1 MIKKKRQSEK
11 KGKRLRNLLFWAG
24 FLICVFPI
32 ISNVV
37 ERQHQADAVAT
48 YRQTMEKE
56 DEKEIEEKWRQANE
70 YNEMLFQAKGGIV
83 EETEE
88 KKYEELLNIHGTD
101 IMGSL
106 EIPKIQVEL
115 PIYHGTTDEVLS
127 NGIGHLEGT
136 SLPIGGENTHSVLTG
151 HRGLPSSKLLV
162 RLDEMKNGDL
172 FFIHTYKEV
181 MAYKVEE
188 IMVVKPEDTAW
199 MEIKAEKDLVSLV
212 TCTPFGINSH
222 RLIVTGHR
230 VDYKE
235 KEYIKIKPQFP
246 SVREIIITVF
256 PILFVV
262 SVGVIQIKNGIQI
275 GVGIAMLFAVFQSF
289 PVLAA
294 FEQEQTGMIQM
305 TLPEDWKINMKREG
319 IVFGCTKIGEIEN
332 GGYKILPGYE
342 SAGIDLNNIKTSLE
356 LERVS
361 KHLEAFGVEPEQ
373 NRQTDATGKVVFEQ
387 LDEGIYF
394 IQAEKSNEYD
404 LITPMIVALPS
415 WDETEGKMSY
425 EIKVSPKH
433 VPIEKVGKDMAP
445 QTGLKTGV
453 WKWAILGIGFISAG
467 IIVAVEWR
475 KERKN
480 EE

>member
-1 MIKKKRQSEK
+1 MMKTNRQSEK
-11 KGKRLRNLLFWAG
+11 KGKKFRNLLFWTG
-24 FLICVFPI
+24 FLICIFPV
-32 ISNVV
+32 ISNIV
-37 ERQHQADAVAT
+37 ERQRQADAVAT

-56 DEKEIEEKWRQANE
+56 DEEEIEEKWRQANE

-162 RLDEMKNGDL
+162 RLDEMKIGDL

-199 MEIKAEKDLVSLV
+199 MEIKGEKDLVSLV

-262 SVGVIQIKNGIQI
+262 SIVVIEIKNRIQTYRR
-275 GVGIAMLFAVFQSF
+275 QRRR
-289 PVLAA
+289 
-294 FEQEQTGMIQM
+294 
-305 TLPEDWKINMKREG
+305 KRRE
-319 IVFGCTKIGEIEN
+319 K
-332 GGYKILPGYE
+332 
-342 SAGIDLNNIKTSLE
+342 
-356 LERVS
+356 
-361 KHLEAFGVEPEQ
+361 
-373 NRQTDATGKVVFEQ
+373 NR
-387 LDEGIYF
+387 
-394 IQAEKSNEYD
+394 
-404 LITPMIVALPS
+404 
-415 WDETEGKMSY
+415 
-425 EIKVSPKH
+425 
-433 VPIEKVGKDMAP
+433 
-445 QTGLKTGV
+445 
-453 WKWAILGIGFISAG
+453 
-467 IIVAVEWR
+467 
-475 KERKN
+475 
-480 EE
+480 

>member
-1 MIKKKRQSEK
+1 MKTNRQSEK
-11 KGKRLRNLLFWAG
+11 KGKKFRNLLFWAG
-24 FLICVFPI
+24 FLICIFPV
-32 ISNVV
+32 ISNIV
-37 ERQHQADAVAT
+37 ERQRQADAVAT

-115 PIYHGTTDEVLS
+115 PIYHGTADEVLS

-162 RLDEMKNGDL
+162 RLDEMKIGDL

-181 MAYKVEE
+181 MAYKVED

-235 KEYIKIKPQFP
+235 KEYIKIKPQIP
-246 SVREIIITVF
+246 SVREIIVTVF

-262 SVGVIQIKNGIQI
+262 SIVIIEIKNRIQTYRR
-275 GVGIAMLFAVFQSF
+275 QRRR
-289 PVLAA
+289 
-294 FEQEQTGMIQM
+294 
-305 TLPEDWKINMKREG
+305 KRRE
-319 IVFGCTKIGEIEN
+319 K
-332 GGYKILPGYE
+332 
-342 SAGIDLNNIKTSLE
+342 
-356 LERVS
+356 
-361 KHLEAFGVEPEQ
+361 
-373 NRQTDATGKVVFEQ
+373 NR
-387 LDEGIYF
+387 
-394 IQAEKSNEYD
+394 
-404 LITPMIVALPS
+404 
-415 WDETEGKMSY
+415 
-425 EIKVSPKH
+425 
-433 VPIEKVGKDMAP
+433 
-445 QTGLKTGV
+445 
-453 WKWAILGIGFISAG
+453 
-467 IIVAVEWR
+467 
-475 KERKN
+475 
-480 EE
+480 

>member
-1 MIKKKRQSEK
+1 MMKTNRQSEK
-11 KGKRLRNLLFWAG
+11 KGKKFRNLLFWAG
-24 FLICVFPI
+24 FLICIFPI
-32 ISNVV
+32 ISNMV
-37 ERQHQADAVAT
+37 ERQRQADAVAT

-115 PIYHGTTDEVLS
+115 PIYHGTEDEVLS

-162 RLDEMKNGDL
+162 RLDEMKIGDL

-181 MAYKVEE
+181 MAYKVED

-199 MEIKAEKDLVSLV
+199 MEIKGEKDLVSLV

-222 RLIVTGHR
+222 RLIVTGRR

-246 SVREIIITVF
+246 SVREIIVTVF

-262 SVGVIQIKNGIQI
+262 SVGVIQIKNRIQTYRR
-275 GVGIAMLFAVFQSF
+275 QRRR
-289 PVLAA
+289 
-294 FEQEQTGMIQM
+294 QRRR
-305 TLPEDWKINMKREG
+305 KRRE
-319 IVFGCTKIGEIEN
+319 K
-332 GGYKILPGYE
+332 
-342 SAGIDLNNIKTSLE
+342 
-356 LERVS
+356 
-361 KHLEAFGVEPEQ
+361 
-373 NRQTDATGKVVFEQ
+373 NR
-387 LDEGIYF
+387 
-394 IQAEKSNEYD
+394 
-404 LITPMIVALPS
+404 
-415 WDETEGKMSY
+415 
-425 EIKVSPKH
+425 
-433 VPIEKVGKDMAP
+433 
-445 QTGLKTGV
+445 
-453 WKWAILGIGFISAG
+453 
-467 IIVAVEWR
+467 
-475 KERKN
+475 
-480 EE
+480 

>member
-1 MIKKKRQSEK
+1 MMKTNRQSEK
-11 KGKRLRNLLFWAG
+11 KGKKFRNLLFWAG
-24 FLICVFPI
+24 FLICIFPV
-32 ISNVV
+32 ISNIV
-37 ERQHQADAVAT
+37 ERQRQADAVAT

-115 PIYHGTTDEVLS
+115 PIYHGTEDEVLS

-162 RLDEMKNGDL
+162 RLDEMKIGDL

-199 MEIKAEKDLVSLV
+199 MEIKDEKDLVSLV

-222 RLIVTGHR
+222 RLIVTGRR

-246 SVREIIITVF
+246 SVREIIVTVF

-262 SVGVIQIKNGIQI
+262 SVGVIQIKNRIQTYRR
-275 GVGIAMLFAVFQSF
+275 QRRR
-289 PVLAA
+289 
-294 FEQEQTGMIQM
+294 
-305 TLPEDWKINMKREG
+305 KRRRKRRE
-319 IVFGCTKIGEIEN
+319 K
-332 GGYKILPGYE
+332 
-342 SAGIDLNNIKTSLE
+342 
-356 LERVS
+356 
-361 KHLEAFGVEPEQ
+361 
-373 NRQTDATGKVVFEQ
+373 NR
-387 LDEGIYF
+387 
-394 IQAEKSNEYD
+394 
-404 LITPMIVALPS
+404 
-415 WDETEGKMSY
+415 
-425 EIKVSPKH
+425 
-433 VPIEKVGKDMAP
+433 
-445 QTGLKTGV
+445 
-453 WKWAILGIGFISAG
+453 
-467 IIVAVEWR
+467 
-475 KERKN
+475 
-480 EE
+480 

>member
-1 MIKKKRQSEK
+1 MMKTNRQSEM
-11 KGKRLRNLLFWAG
+11 KGKKFRNLLFWAG
-24 FLICVFPI
+24 FLICIFPV
-32 ISNVV
+32 ISNIV
-37 ERQHQADAVAT
+37 ERQRQADAVAT

-115 PIYHGTTDEVLS
+115 PIYHGTEDEVLS

-162 RLDEMKNGDL
+162 RLDEMKIGDL

-181 MAYKVEE
+181 MAYKVED

-199 MEIKAEKDLVSLV
+199 MEIKGEKDLVSLV

-235 KEYIKIKPQFP
+235 KEYIKIKPQLP
-246 SVREIIITVF
+246 SVREIIVTVF

-262 SVGVIQIKNGIQI
+262 SIVVIEIKNRIQTYRR
-275 GVGIAMLFAVFQSF
+275 QRRR
-289 PVLAA
+289 
-294 FEQEQTGMIQM
+294 
-305 TLPEDWKINMKREG
+305 KRRE
-319 IVFGCTKIGEIEN
+319 K
-332 GGYKILPGYE
+332 
-342 SAGIDLNNIKTSLE
+342 
-356 LERVS
+356 
-361 KHLEAFGVEPEQ
+361 
-373 NRQTDATGKVVFEQ
+373 NR
-387 LDEGIYF
+387 
-394 IQAEKSNEYD
+394 
-404 LITPMIVALPS
+404 
-415 WDETEGKMSY
+415 
-425 EIKVSPKH
+425 
-433 VPIEKVGKDMAP
+433 
-445 QTGLKTGV
+445 
-453 WKWAILGIGFISAG
+453 
-467 IIVAVEWR
+467 
-475 KERKN
+475 
-480 EE
+480 

>member
-1 MIKKKRQSEK
+1 MMKTNRQSEK
-11 KGKRLRNLLFWAG
+11 KGKKFRNLLFWAG
-24 FLICVFPI
+24 FLICIFPV
-32 ISNVV
+32 ISNIV
-37 ERQHQADAVAT
+37 ERQRQADAVAT

-115 PIYHGTTDEVLS
+115 PIYHGTEDEVLS

-162 RLDEMKNGDL
+162 RLDEMKIGDL

-181 MAYKVEE
+181 MAYKVED

-199 MEIKAEKDLVSLV
+199 MEIKGEKDLVSLV

-235 KEYIKIKPQFP
+235 KEYIKIKPQLP
-246 SVREIIITVF
+246 SVREIIVTVF

-262 SVGVIQIKNGIQI
+262 SIVVIETKNRIQTYRR
-275 GVGIAMLFAVFQSF
+275 QRRR
-289 PVLAA
+289 
-294 FEQEQTGMIQM
+294 
-305 TLPEDWKINMKREG
+305 KRRE
-319 IVFGCTKIGEIEN
+319 K
-332 GGYKILPGYE
+332 
-342 SAGIDLNNIKTSLE
+342 
-356 LERVS
+356 
-361 KHLEAFGVEPEQ
+361 
-373 NRQTDATGKVVFEQ
+373 NR
-387 LDEGIYF
+387 
-394 IQAEKSNEYD
+394 
-404 LITPMIVALPS
+404 
-415 WDETEGKMSY
+415 
-425 EIKVSPKH
+425 
-433 VPIEKVGKDMAP
+433 
-445 QTGLKTGV
+445 
-453 WKWAILGIGFISAG
+453 
-467 IIVAVEWR
+467 
-475 KERKN
+475 
-480 EE
+480 

>member
-1 MIKKKRQSEK
+1 MMKTNRQSEK
-11 KGKRLRNLLFWAG
+11 KGKKFRNLLFWAG
-24 FLICVFPI
+24 FLICIFPV
-32 ISNVV
+32 ISNIV
-37 ERQHQADAVAT
+37 ERQRQADAVAT

-115 PIYHGTTDEVLS
+115 PIYHGTADEVLS

-162 RLDEMKNGDL
+162 RLDEMKIGDL

-181 MAYKVEE
+181 MAYKVED

-199 MEIKAEKDLVSLV
+199 MEIKGEKDLVSLV

-235 KEYIKIKPQFP
+235 KEYIKIKPQLP
-246 SVREIIITVF
+246 SVREIIVTVF

-262 SVGVIQIKNGIQI
+262 SIVVIEIKNRIQIYRRQRREKN
-275 GVGIAMLFAVFQSF
+275 
-289 PVLAA
+289 
-294 FEQEQTGMIQM
+294 
-305 TLPEDWKINMKREG
+305 R
-319 IVFGCTKIGEIEN
+319 
-332 GGYKILPGYE
+332 
-342 SAGIDLNNIKTSLE
+342 
-356 LERVS
+356 
-361 KHLEAFGVEPEQ
+361 
-373 NRQTDATGKVVFEQ
+373 
-387 LDEGIYF
+387 
-394 IQAEKSNEYD
+394 
-404 LITPMIVALPS
+404 
-415 WDETEGKMSY
+415 
-425 EIKVSPKH
+425 
-433 VPIEKVGKDMAP
+433 
-445 QTGLKTGV
+445 
-453 WKWAILGIGFISAG
+453 
-467 IIVAVEWR
+467 
-475 KERKN
+475 
-480 EE
+480 

>member
-24 FLICVFPI
+24 FLICVFPV

-235 KEYIKIKPQFP
+235 KEYIKYPAE
-246 SVREIIITVF
+246 VT
-256 PILFVV
+256 FVA
-262 SVGVIQIKNGIQI
+262 S
-275 GVGIAMLFAVFQSF
+275 
-289 PVLAA
+289 A
-294 FEQEQTGMIQM
+294 F
-305 TLPEDWKINMKREG
+305 
-319 IVFGCTKIGEIEN
+319 
-332 GGYKILPGYE
+332 
-342 SAGIDLNNIKTSLE
+342 
-356 LERVS
+356 
-361 KHLEAFGVEPEQ
+361 
-373 NRQTDATGKVVFEQ
+373 
-387 LDEGIYF
+387 
-394 IQAEKSNEYD
+394 
-404 LITPMIVALPS
+404 
-415 WDETEGKMSY
+415 
-425 EIKVSPKH
+425 
-433 VPIEKVGKDMAP
+433 
-445 QTGLKTGV
+445 
-453 WKWAILGIGFISAG
+453 
-467 IIVAVEWR
+467 
-475 KERKN
+475 
-480 EE
+480 

>member
-1 MIKKKRQSEK
+1 MMKTNRQSEK
-11 KGKRLRNLLFWAG
+11 KGKKFRNLLFWTG
-24 FLICVFPI
+24 FLICIFPV
-32 ISNVV
+32 ISNIV
-37 ERQHQADAVAT
+37 ERQRQADAVAT

-56 DEKEIEEKWRQANE
+56 DEEEIEEKWRQANE

-115 PIYHGTTDEVLS
+115 PIYHGTADEVLS

-162 RLDEMKNGDL
+162 RLDEMKIGDL

-199 MEIKAEKDLVSLV
+199 MEIKGEKDLVSLV

-235 KEYIKIKPQFP
+235 KEYIKIKPQLP
-246 SVREIIITVF
+246 SVREIIVTVF

-262 SVGVIQIKNGIQI
+262 SIVVIEIKNRIQTYRR
-275 GVGIAMLFAVFQSF
+275 QRRR
-289 PVLAA
+289 
-294 FEQEQTGMIQM
+294 
-305 TLPEDWKINMKREG
+305 KRRE
-319 IVFGCTKIGEIEN
+319 K
-332 GGYKILPGYE
+332 
-342 SAGIDLNNIKTSLE
+342 
-356 LERVS
+356 
-361 KHLEAFGVEPEQ
+361 
-373 NRQTDATGKVVFEQ
+373 NR
-387 LDEGIYF
+387 
-394 IQAEKSNEYD
+394 
-404 LITPMIVALPS
+404 
-415 WDETEGKMSY
+415 
-425 EIKVSPKH
+425 
-433 VPIEKVGKDMAP
+433 
-445 QTGLKTGV
+445 
-453 WKWAILGIGFISAG
+453 
-467 IIVAVEWR
+467 
-475 KERKN
+475 
-480 EE
+480 

>member
-1 MIKKKRQSEK
+1 MKTNRQSEK
-11 KGKRLRNLLFWAG
+11 KGKKFRNLLFWAG
-24 FLICVFPI
+24 FLICIFPV
-32 ISNVV
+32 ISNIV
-37 ERQHQADAVAT
+37 ERQRQADAVAT

-115 PIYHGTTDEVLS
+115 PIYHGTEDEVLS

-162 RLDEMKNGDL
+162 RLDEMKIGDL

-199 MEIKAEKDLVSLV
+199 MEIKGEKDLVSLV

-246 SVREIIITVF
+246 SVREIIVTVF

-262 SVGVIQIKNGIQI
+262 SIVVIEIKNRIQTYRR
-275 GVGIAMLFAVFQSF
+275 QRRR
-289 PVLAA
+289 
-294 FEQEQTGMIQM
+294 
-305 TLPEDWKINMKREG
+305 KRRE
-319 IVFGCTKIGEIEN
+319 K
-332 GGYKILPGYE
+332 
-342 SAGIDLNNIKTSLE
+342 
-356 LERVS
+356 
-361 KHLEAFGVEPEQ
+361 
-373 NRQTDATGKVVFEQ
+373 NR
-387 LDEGIYF
+387 
-394 IQAEKSNEYD
+394 
-404 LITPMIVALPS
+404 
-415 WDETEGKMSY
+415 
-425 EIKVSPKH
+425 
-433 VPIEKVGKDMAP
+433 
-445 QTGLKTGV
+445 
-453 WKWAILGIGFISAG
+453 
-467 IIVAVEWR
+467 
-475 KERKN
+475 
-480 EE
+480 

>member
-1 MIKKKRQSEK
+1 MMKTNRQSEK
-11 KGKRLRNLLFWAG
+11 KGKKFRNLLFWAG
-24 FLICVFPI
+24 FLICIFPV
-32 ISNVV
+32 ISNIV
-37 ERQHQADAVAT
+37 ERQRQADAVAT

-56 DEKEIEEKWRQANE
+56 DEKEIEEKLRQANE

-88 KKYEELLNIHGTD
+88 KKYEELLNIQGTD

-115 PIYHGTTDEVLS
+115 PIYHGTEDEVLS

-162 RLDEMKNGDL
+162 RLDEMKIGDL

-199 MEIKAEKDLVSLV
+199 MEIKGEKDLVSLV

-235 KEYIKIKPQFP
+235 KEYIKIKPQLP
-246 SVREIIITVF
+246 SVREIIVTVF

-262 SVGVIQIKNGIQI
+262 SIVVIEIKNRIQTYRR
-275 GVGIAMLFAVFQSF
+275 QRRR
-289 PVLAA
+289 
-294 FEQEQTGMIQM
+294 
-305 TLPEDWKINMKREG
+305 KRRE
-319 IVFGCTKIGEIEN
+319 K
-332 GGYKILPGYE
+332 
-342 SAGIDLNNIKTSLE
+342 
-356 LERVS
+356 
-361 KHLEAFGVEPEQ
+361 
-373 NRQTDATGKVVFEQ
+373 NR
-387 LDEGIYF
+387 
-394 IQAEKSNEYD
+394 
-404 LITPMIVALPS
+404 
-415 WDETEGKMSY
+415 
-425 EIKVSPKH
+425 
-433 VPIEKVGKDMAP
+433 
-445 QTGLKTGV
+445 
-453 WKWAILGIGFISAG
+453 
-467 IIVAVEWR
+467 
-475 KERKN
+475 
-480 EE
+480 

>member
-1 MIKKKRQSEK
+1 MMKTNRQSEK
-11 KGKRLRNLLFWAG
+11 KGKKFRNLLFWAG
-24 FLICVFPI
+24 FLICIFPV
-32 ISNVV
+32 ISNIV
-37 ERQHQADAVAT
+37 ERQRQADAVAT

-115 PIYHGTTDEVLS
+115 PIYHGTADEVLS

-162 RLDEMKNGDL
+162 RLDEMKIGDL

-181 MAYKVEE
+181 MAYKVED

-235 KEYIKIKPQFP
+235 KEYIKIKPQIP
-246 SVREIIITVF
+246 SVREIIVTVF

-262 SVGVIQIKNGIQI
+262 SIVIIEIKNRIQTYRR
-275 GVGIAMLFAVFQSF
+275 QRRR
-289 PVLAA
+289 
-294 FEQEQTGMIQM
+294 
-305 TLPEDWKINMKREG
+305 KRRE
-319 IVFGCTKIGEIEN
+319 K
-332 GGYKILPGYE
+332 
-342 SAGIDLNNIKTSLE
+342 
-356 LERVS
+356 
-361 KHLEAFGVEPEQ
+361 
-373 NRQTDATGKVVFEQ
+373 NR
-387 LDEGIYF
+387 
-394 IQAEKSNEYD
+394 
-404 LITPMIVALPS
+404 
-415 WDETEGKMSY
+415 
-425 EIKVSPKH
+425 
-433 VPIEKVGKDMAP
+433 
-445 QTGLKTGV
+445 
-453 WKWAILGIGFISAG
+453 
-467 IIVAVEWR
+467 
-475 KERKN
+475 
-480 EE
+480 

>member
-1 MIKKKRQSEK
+1 MMKTNRQSEK
-11 KGKRLRNLLFWAG
+11 KGKKFRNLLFWAG
-24 FLICVFPI
+24 FLICIFPV
-32 ISNVV
+32 ISNIV
-37 ERQHQADAVAT
+37 ERQRQADAVAT

-70 YNEMLFQAKGGIV
+70 YNEMLCQAKGGIV

-115 PIYHGTTDEVLS
+115 PIYHGTEDEVLS

-162 RLDEMKNGDL
+162 RLDEMKIGDL

-181 MAYKVEE
+181 MAYKVED

-199 MEIKAEKDLVSLV
+199 MEIKGEKDLVSLV

-235 KEYIKIKPQFP
+235 KEYIKIKPQLP
-246 SVREIIITVF
+246 SVREIIVTVF

-262 SVGVIQIKNGIQI
+262 SIVVIEIKNRIQTYRR
-275 GVGIAMLFAVFQSF
+275 QRRR
-289 PVLAA
+289 
-294 FEQEQTGMIQM
+294 
-305 TLPEDWKINMKREG
+305 KRRE
-319 IVFGCTKIGEIEN
+319 K
-332 GGYKILPGYE
+332 
-342 SAGIDLNNIKTSLE
+342 
-356 LERVS
+356 
-361 KHLEAFGVEPEQ
+361 
-373 NRQTDATGKVVFEQ
+373 NR
-387 LDEGIYF
+387 
-394 IQAEKSNEYD
+394 
-404 LITPMIVALPS
+404 
-415 WDETEGKMSY
+415 
-425 EIKVSPKH
+425 
-433 VPIEKVGKDMAP
+433 
-445 QTGLKTGV
+445 
-453 WKWAILGIGFISAG
+453 
-467 IIVAVEWR
+467 
-475 KERKN
+475 
-480 EE
+480 

>member
-1 MIKKKRQSEK
+1 MMKTNRQSEK
-11 KGKRLRNLLFWAG
+11 KGKKFRNLLFWAG
-24 FLICVFPI
+24 FLICIFPV
-32 ISNVV
+32 ISNII
-37 ERQHQADAVAT
+37 ERQRQADAVAT

-115 PIYHGTTDEVLS
+115 PIYHGTEDEVLS

-162 RLDEMKNGDL
+162 RLDEMKIGDL

-199 MEIKAEKDLVSLV
+199 MEIKGEKDLVSLV

-235 KEYIKIKPQFP
+235 KEYIKIKPQLP
-246 SVREIIITVF
+246 SVREIIVTVF

-262 SVGVIQIKNGIQI
+262 SIVVIEIKNRIQTYRR
-275 GVGIAMLFAVFQSF
+275 QRRR
-289 PVLAA
+289 
-294 FEQEQTGMIQM
+294 
-305 TLPEDWKINMKREG
+305 KRRE
-319 IVFGCTKIGEIEN
+319 K
-332 GGYKILPGYE
+332 
-342 SAGIDLNNIKTSLE
+342 
-356 LERVS
+356 
-361 KHLEAFGVEPEQ
+361 
-373 NRQTDATGKVVFEQ
+373 NR
-387 LDEGIYF
+387 
-394 IQAEKSNEYD
+394 
-404 LITPMIVALPS
+404 
-415 WDETEGKMSY
+415 
-425 EIKVSPKH
+425 
-433 VPIEKVGKDMAP
+433 
-445 QTGLKTGV
+445 
-453 WKWAILGIGFISAG
+453 
-467 IIVAVEWR
+467 
-475 KERKN
+475 
-480 EE
+480 

>member
-1 MIKKKRQSEK
+1 MMKTNRQSEK
-11 KGKRLRNLLFWAG
+11 KGKKFRNLLFWVG
-24 FLICVFPI
+24 FLICIFPV
-32 ISNVV
+32 ISNIV
-37 ERQHQADAVAT
+37 ERQRQADAVAT

-88 KKYEELLNIHGTD
+88 KKYEELLNIQGTD

-115 PIYHGTTDEVLS
+115 PIYHGTEDEVLS

-162 RLDEMKNGDL
+162 RLDEMKIGDL

-199 MEIKAEKDLVSLV
+199 MEIKGEKDLVSLV

-235 KEYIKIKPQFP
+235 KEYIKIKLQLP
-246 SVREIIITVF
+246 SVREIIVTVF

-262 SVGVIQIKNGIQI
+262 SIVVIEIKNRIQTYRR
-275 GVGIAMLFAVFQSF
+275 QRRR
-289 PVLAA
+289 
-294 FEQEQTGMIQM
+294 
-305 TLPEDWKINMKREG
+305 KRRE
-319 IVFGCTKIGEIEN
+319 K
-332 GGYKILPGYE
+332 
-342 SAGIDLNNIKTSLE
+342 
-356 LERVS
+356 
-361 KHLEAFGVEPEQ
+361 
-373 NRQTDATGKVVFEQ
+373 NR
-387 LDEGIYF
+387 
-394 IQAEKSNEYD
+394 
-404 LITPMIVALPS
+404 
-415 WDETEGKMSY
+415 
-425 EIKVSPKH
+425 
-433 VPIEKVGKDMAP
+433 
-445 QTGLKTGV
+445 
-453 WKWAILGIGFISAG
+453 
-467 IIVAVEWR
+467 
-475 KERKN
+475 
-480 EE
+480 

>member
-1 MIKKKRQSEK
+1 MMKTNRQSEK
-11 KGKRLRNLLFWAG
+11 KGKKFRNLLFWAG
-24 FLICVFPI
+24 FLICIFPV
-32 ISNVV
+32 ISNIV
-37 ERQHQADAVAT
+37 ERQRQADAVAT

-70 YNEMLFQAKGGIV
+70 YNEILFQAKGGIV

-115 PIYHGTTDEVLS
+115 PIYHGTEDEVLS

-162 RLDEMKNGDL
+162 RLDEMKIGDL

-181 MAYKVEE
+181 MAYKVED

-199 MEIKAEKDLVSLV
+199 MEIKGEKDLVSLV

-235 KEYIKIKPQFP
+235 KEYIKIKPQLP
-246 SVREIIITVF
+246 SVREIIVTVF

-262 SVGVIQIKNGIQI
+262 SIVIIEIKNRIQTYRR
-275 GVGIAMLFAVFQSF
+275 QRRR
-289 PVLAA
+289 
-294 FEQEQTGMIQM
+294 
-305 TLPEDWKINMKREG
+305 KRRE
-319 IVFGCTKIGEIEN
+319 K
-332 GGYKILPGYE
+332 
-342 SAGIDLNNIKTSLE
+342 
-356 LERVS
+356 
-361 KHLEAFGVEPEQ
+361 
-373 NRQTDATGKVVFEQ
+373 NR
-387 LDEGIYF
+387 
-394 IQAEKSNEYD
+394 
-404 LITPMIVALPS
+404 
-415 WDETEGKMSY
+415 
-425 EIKVSPKH
+425 
-433 VPIEKVGKDMAP
+433 
-445 QTGLKTGV
+445 
-453 WKWAILGIGFISAG
+453 
-467 IIVAVEWR
+467 
-475 KERKN
+475 
-480 EE
+480 

>member
-1 MIKKKRQSEK
+1 MMKTNRQSEK
-11 KGKRLRNLLFWAG
+11 KGKKFRNLLFWAG
-24 FLICVFPI
+24 FLICIFPV
-32 ISNVV
+32 ISNIV
-37 ERQHQADAVAT
+37 ERQRQADAVAT

-88 KKYEELLNIHGTD
+88 RKYEELLNIHGTD

-115 PIYHGTTDEVLS
+115 PIYHGTADEVLS

-162 RLDEMKNGDL
+162 RLDEMKIGDL

-199 MEIKAEKDLVSLV
+199 MEIKGEKDLVSLV

-235 KEYIKIKPQFP
+235 KEYIKIKPQLP
-246 SVREIIITVF
+246 SVREIIVTVF

-262 SVGVIQIKNGIQI
+262 SIVVIEIKNRIQTYRR
-275 GVGIAMLFAVFQSF
+275 QRRR
-289 PVLAA
+289 
-294 FEQEQTGMIQM
+294 
-305 TLPEDWKINMKREG
+305 KRRE
-319 IVFGCTKIGEIEN
+319 K
-332 GGYKILPGYE
+332 
-342 SAGIDLNNIKTSLE
+342 
-356 LERVS
+356 
-361 KHLEAFGVEPEQ
+361 
-373 NRQTDATGKVVFEQ
+373 NR
-387 LDEGIYF
+387 
-394 IQAEKSNEYD
+394 
-404 LITPMIVALPS
+404 
-415 WDETEGKMSY
+415 
-425 EIKVSPKH
+425 
-433 VPIEKVGKDMAP
+433 
-445 QTGLKTGV
+445 
-453 WKWAILGIGFISAG
+453 
-467 IIVAVEWR
+467 
-475 KERKN
+475 
-480 EE
+480 

>member
-1 MIKKKRQSEK
+1 MKTNRQSEK
-11 KGKRLRNLLFWAG
+11 KGKKFRNLLFWAG
-24 FLICVFPI
+24 FLICIFPV
-32 ISNVV
+32 ISNIV
-37 ERQHQADAVAT
+37 ERQRQADAVAT

-115 PIYHGTTDEVLS
+115 PIYHGTADEVLS

-162 RLDEMKNGDL
+162 RLDEMKIGDL

-181 MAYKVEE
+181 MAYKVED

-199 MEIKAEKDLVSLV
+199 MEIKGEKDLVSLV

-235 KEYIKIKPQFP
+235 KEYIKIKPQLP
-246 SVREIIITVF
+246 SVREIIVTVF

-262 SVGVIQIKNGIQI
+262 SIVIIEIKNRIQTYRR
-275 GVGIAMLFAVFQSF
+275 QRRR
-289 PVLAA
+289 
-294 FEQEQTGMIQM
+294 
-305 TLPEDWKINMKREG
+305 KRRE
-319 IVFGCTKIGEIEN
+319 K
-332 GGYKILPGYE
+332 
-342 SAGIDLNNIKTSLE
+342 
-356 LERVS
+356 
-361 KHLEAFGVEPEQ
+361 
-373 NRQTDATGKVVFEQ
+373 NR
-387 LDEGIYF
+387 
-394 IQAEKSNEYD
+394 
-404 LITPMIVALPS
+404 
-415 WDETEGKMSY
+415 
-425 EIKVSPKH
+425 
-433 VPIEKVGKDMAP
+433 
-445 QTGLKTGV
+445 
-453 WKWAILGIGFISAG
+453 
-467 IIVAVEWR
+467 
-475 KERKN
+475 
-480 EE
+480 

>member
-1 MIKKKRQSEK
+1 MMKTNRQSEK
-11 KGKRLRNLLFWAG
+11 KGKKFRNLLFWAG
-24 FLICVFPI
+24 FLICIFPV
-32 ISNVV
+32 ISNIV
-37 ERQHQADAVAT
+37 ERQRQADAVAT

-70 YNEMLFQAKGGIV
+70 YNEMLFQAKRGIV

-115 PIYHGTTDEVLS
+115 PIYHGTEDEVLS

-162 RLDEMKNGDL
+162 RLDEMKIGDL

-199 MEIKAEKDLVSLV
+199 MEIKGEKDLVSLV

-235 KEYIKIKPQFP
+235 KEYIKIKPQLP
-246 SVREIIITVF
+246 SVREIIVTVF

-262 SVGVIQIKNGIQI
+262 SIVVIEIKNRIQTYRR
-275 GVGIAMLFAVFQSF
+275 QRRR
-289 PVLAA
+289 
-294 FEQEQTGMIQM
+294 
-305 TLPEDWKINMKREG
+305 KRRE
-319 IVFGCTKIGEIEN
+319 K
-332 GGYKILPGYE
+332 
-342 SAGIDLNNIKTSLE
+342 
-356 LERVS
+356 
-361 KHLEAFGVEPEQ
+361 
-373 NRQTDATGKVVFEQ
+373 NR
-387 LDEGIYF
+387 
-394 IQAEKSNEYD
+394 
-404 LITPMIVALPS
+404 
-415 WDETEGKMSY
+415 
-425 EIKVSPKH
+425 
-433 VPIEKVGKDMAP
+433 
-445 QTGLKTGV
+445 
-453 WKWAILGIGFISAG
+453 
-467 IIVAVEWR
+467 
-475 KERKN
+475 
-480 EE
+480 

>member
-1 MIKKKRQSEK
+1 MKTNRQSEK
-11 KGKRLRNLLFWAG
+11 KEKKFRNLLFWAG
-24 FLICVFPI
+24 FLICIFPV
-32 ISNVV
+32 ISNIV
-37 ERQHQADAVAT
+37 ERQRQADAVAT

-115 PIYHGTTDEVLS
+115 PIYHGTADEVLS

-162 RLDEMKNGDL
+162 RLDEMKIGDL

-199 MEIKAEKDLVSLV
+199 MEIKGEKDLVSLV

-235 KEYIKIKPQFP
+235 KEYIKIKPQLP
-246 SVREIIITVF
+246 SVREIIVTVF

-262 SVGVIQIKNGIQI
+262 SIVVIEIKNRIQTYRR
-275 GVGIAMLFAVFQSF
+275 QRRR
-289 PVLAA
+289 
-294 FEQEQTGMIQM
+294 
-305 TLPEDWKINMKREG
+305 KRRE
-319 IVFGCTKIGEIEN
+319 K
-332 GGYKILPGYE
+332 
-342 SAGIDLNNIKTSLE
+342 
-356 LERVS
+356 
-361 KHLEAFGVEPEQ
+361 
-373 NRQTDATGKVVFEQ
+373 NR
-387 LDEGIYF
+387 
-394 IQAEKSNEYD
+394 
-404 LITPMIVALPS
+404 
-415 WDETEGKMSY
+415 
-425 EIKVSPKH
+425 
-433 VPIEKVGKDMAP
+433 
-445 QTGLKTGV
+445 
-453 WKWAILGIGFISAG
+453 
-467 IIVAVEWR
+467 
-475 KERKN
+475 
-480 EE
+480 

>member
-1 MIKKKRQSEK
+1 MKTNRQSEK
-11 KGKRLRNLLFWAG
+11 KGKKFRNLLFWAG
-24 FLICVFPI
+24 FLICIFPV
-32 ISNVV
+32 ISNIV
-37 ERQHQADAVAT
+37 ERQRQADAVAT

-115 PIYHGTTDEVLS
+115 PIYHGTADEVLS

-162 RLDEMKNGDL
+162 RLDEMKIGDL

-199 MEIKAEKDLVSLV
+199 MEIKGEKDLVSLV

-235 KEYIKIKPQFP
+235 KEYIKIKPQLP
-246 SVREIIITVF
+246 YVREIIVTVF

-262 SVGVIQIKNGIQI
+262 SVVVIEIKNRIQTYRR
-275 GVGIAMLFAVFQSF
+275 QRRR
-289 PVLAA
+289 
-294 FEQEQTGMIQM
+294 
-305 TLPEDWKINMKREG
+305 KRRE
-319 IVFGCTKIGEIEN
+319 K
-332 GGYKILPGYE
+332 
-342 SAGIDLNNIKTSLE
+342 
-356 LERVS
+356 
-361 KHLEAFGVEPEQ
+361 
-373 NRQTDATGKVVFEQ
+373 NR
-387 LDEGIYF
+387 
-394 IQAEKSNEYD
+394 
-404 LITPMIVALPS
+404 
-415 WDETEGKMSY
+415 
-425 EIKVSPKH
+425 
-433 VPIEKVGKDMAP
+433 
-445 QTGLKTGV
+445 
-453 WKWAILGIGFISAG
+453 
-467 IIVAVEWR
+467 
-475 KERKN
+475 
-480 EE
+480 

>member
-1 MIKKKRQSEK
+1 MMKTNRQSEK
-11 KGKRLRNLLFWAG
+11 KGKKFRNLLFWAG
-24 FLICVFPI
+24 FLICIFPV
-32 ISNVV
+32 ISNIV
-37 ERQHQADAVAT
+37 ERQRQADAVAT

-115 PIYHGTTDEVLS
+115 PIYHGTEDEVLS

-162 RLDEMKNGDL
+162 RLDEMKIGDL

-181 MAYKVEE
+181 MAYKVED

-199 MEIKAEKDLVSLV
+199 MEIKGEKDLVSLV

-222 RLIVTGHR
+222 RLIVTGYR

-235 KEYIKIKPQFP
+235 KEYIKIKPQLP
-246 SVREIIITVF
+246 SVREIIVTVF

-262 SVGVIQIKNGIQI
+262 SIVVIEIKNRIQTYRR
-275 GVGIAMLFAVFQSF
+275 QRRR
-289 PVLAA
+289 
-294 FEQEQTGMIQM
+294 
-305 TLPEDWKINMKREG
+305 KRRE
-319 IVFGCTKIGEIEN
+319 K
-332 GGYKILPGYE
+332 
-342 SAGIDLNNIKTSLE
+342 
-356 LERVS
+356 
-361 KHLEAFGVEPEQ
+361 
-373 NRQTDATGKVVFEQ
+373 NR
-387 LDEGIYF
+387 
-394 IQAEKSNEYD
+394 
-404 LITPMIVALPS
+404 
-415 WDETEGKMSY
+415 
-425 EIKVSPKH
+425 
-433 VPIEKVGKDMAP
+433 
-445 QTGLKTGV
+445 
-453 WKWAILGIGFISAG
+453 
-467 IIVAVEWR
+467 
-475 KERKN
+475 
-480 EE
+480 

>member
-1 MIKKKRQSEK
+1 MMKTNRQSEK
-11 KGKRLRNLLFWAG
+11 KGKKFRNLLFWAG
-24 FLICVFPI
+24 FLICIFPV
-32 ISNVV
+32 ISNMV
-37 ERQHQADAVAT
+37 ERQRQADAVAT

-115 PIYHGTTDEVLS
+115 PIYHGTEDEVLS

-162 RLDEMKNGDL
+162 RLDEMKIGDL

-181 MAYKVEE
+181 MAYKVED

-199 MEIKAEKDLVSLV
+199 MEIKGEKDLVSLV

-222 RLIVTGHR
+222 RLIVTGRR

-235 KEYIKIKPQFP
+235 KEYIKIKPQLP
-246 SVREIIITVF
+246 SVREIIVTVF

-262 SVGVIQIKNGIQI
+262 SIVVIEIKNRIQTYRR
-275 GVGIAMLFAVFQSF
+275 QRRR
-289 PVLAA
+289 
-294 FEQEQTGMIQM
+294 
-305 TLPEDWKINMKREG
+305 KRRE
-319 IVFGCTKIGEIEN
+319 K
-332 GGYKILPGYE
+332 
-342 SAGIDLNNIKTSLE
+342 
-356 LERVS
+356 
-361 KHLEAFGVEPEQ
+361 
-373 NRQTDATGKVVFEQ
+373 NR
-387 LDEGIYF
+387 
-394 IQAEKSNEYD
+394 
-404 LITPMIVALPS
+404 
-415 WDETEGKMSY
+415 
-425 EIKVSPKH
+425 
-433 VPIEKVGKDMAP
+433 
-445 QTGLKTGV
+445 
-453 WKWAILGIGFISAG
+453 
-467 IIVAVEWR
+467 
-475 KERKN
+475 
-480 EE
+480 

>member
-1 MIKKKRQSEK
+1 MMKTNRQSEK
-11 KGKRLRNLLFWAG
+11 KGKKFRNLLFWAG
-24 FLICVFPI
+24 FLICIFPV
-32 ISNVV
+32 ISNIV
-37 ERQHQADAVAT
+37 ERQRQSDAVAT

-115 PIYHGTTDEVLS
+115 PIYHGTEDEVLS

-162 RLDEMKNGDL
+162 RLDEMKIGDL

-181 MAYKVEE
+181 MAYKVED

-199 MEIKAEKDLVSLV
+199 MEIKGEKDLVSLV

-235 KEYIKIKPQFP
+235 KEYIKIKPQPP
-246 SVREIIITVF
+246 SVREIIVTVF

-262 SVGVIQIKNGIQI
+262 SIVVIEIKNRIQTYRR
-275 GVGIAMLFAVFQSF
+275 QRRR
-289 PVLAA
+289 
-294 FEQEQTGMIQM
+294 
-305 TLPEDWKINMKREG
+305 KRRE
-319 IVFGCTKIGEIEN
+319 K
-332 GGYKILPGYE
+332 
-342 SAGIDLNNIKTSLE
+342 
-356 LERVS
+356 
-361 KHLEAFGVEPEQ
+361 
-373 NRQTDATGKVVFEQ
+373 NR
-387 LDEGIYF
+387 
-394 IQAEKSNEYD
+394 
-404 LITPMIVALPS
+404 
-415 WDETEGKMSY
+415 
-425 EIKVSPKH
+425 
-433 VPIEKVGKDMAP
+433 
-445 QTGLKTGV
+445 
-453 WKWAILGIGFISAG
+453 
-467 IIVAVEWR
+467 
-475 KERKN
+475 
-480 EE
+480 

>member
-1 MIKKKRQSEK
+1 MMKTNRQSEK
-11 KGKRLRNLLFWAG
+11 KGKKFRNLLFWAG
-24 FLICVFPI
+24 FLICIFPV
-32 ISNVV
+32 ISNIV
-37 ERQHQADAVAT
+37 ERQRQADAVAT

-115 PIYHGTTDEVLS
+115 PIYHGTEDEVLS

-162 RLDEMKNGDL
+162 RLDEMKIGDL

-199 MEIKAEKDLVSLV
+199 MEIKGEKDLVSLV

-235 KEYIKIKPQFP
+235 KEYIKIKPQLP
-246 SVREIIITVF
+246 SVREIIVTVF

-262 SVGVIQIKNGIQI
+262 SIVVIEIKNRIQTYRRQRRI
-275 GVGIAMLFAVFQSF
+275 
-289 PVLAA
+289 
-294 FEQEQTGMIQM
+294 
-305 TLPEDWKINMKREG
+305 KRRE
-319 IVFGCTKIGEIEN
+319 K
-332 GGYKILPGYE
+332 
-342 SAGIDLNNIKTSLE
+342 
-356 LERVS
+356 
-361 KHLEAFGVEPEQ
+361 
-373 NRQTDATGKVVFEQ
+373 NR
-387 LDEGIYF
+387 
-394 IQAEKSNEYD
+394 
-404 LITPMIVALPS
+404 
-415 WDETEGKMSY
+415 
-425 EIKVSPKH
+425 
-433 VPIEKVGKDMAP
+433 
-445 QTGLKTGV
+445 
-453 WKWAILGIGFISAG
+453 
-467 IIVAVEWR
+467 
-475 KERKN
+475 
-480 EE
+480 

>member
-1 MIKKKRQSEK
+1 MKTNRQSEK
-11 KGKRLRNLLFWAG
+11 KGKKFRNLLFWAG
-24 FLICVFPI
+24 FLICIFPV
-32 ISNVV
+32 ISNMV
-37 ERQHQADAVAT
+37 ERQRQADAVAT

-83 EETEE
+83 EEKEE

-115 PIYHGTTDEVLS
+115 PIYHGTEDEVLS

-162 RLDEMKNGDL
+162 RLDEMKIGDL

-181 MAYKVEE
+181 MAYKVED

-199 MEIKAEKDLVSLV
+199 MEIKGEKDLVSLV

-222 RLIVTGHR
+222 RLIVTGRR

-246 SVREIIITVF
+246 SVREIIVTVF

-262 SVGVIQIKNGIQI
+262 SVGVIQIKNRIQTYRR
-275 GVGIAMLFAVFQSF
+275 QRRR
-289 PVLAA
+289 
-294 FEQEQTGMIQM
+294 QRRR
-305 TLPEDWKINMKREG
+305 KRRE
-319 IVFGCTKIGEIEN
+319 K
-332 GGYKILPGYE
+332 
-342 SAGIDLNNIKTSLE
+342 
-356 LERVS
+356 
-361 KHLEAFGVEPEQ
+361 
-373 NRQTDATGKVVFEQ
+373 NR
-387 LDEGIYF
+387 
-394 IQAEKSNEYD
+394 
-404 LITPMIVALPS
+404 
-415 WDETEGKMSY
+415 
-425 EIKVSPKH
+425 
-433 VPIEKVGKDMAP
+433 
-445 QTGLKTGV
+445 
-453 WKWAILGIGFISAG
+453 
-467 IIVAVEWR
+467 
-475 KERKN
+475 
-480 EE
+480 

>member
-1 MIKKKRQSEK
+1 MKTNRQSEK
-11 KGKRLRNLLFWAG
+11 KGKKFRNLLFWAG
-24 FLICVFPI
+24 FLICIFPV
-32 ISNVV
+32 ISNMV
-37 ERQHQADAVAT
+37 ERQRQADAVAT

-56 DEKEIEEKWRQANE
+56 EEKEIEEKWRQANE

-115 PIYHGTTDEVLS
+115 PIYHGTADEVLS

-162 RLDEMKNGDL
+162 RLDEMKIGDL

-181 MAYKVEE
+181 MAYKVED

-199 MEIKAEKDLVSLV
+199 MEIKGEKDLVSLV

-235 KEYIKIKPQFP
+235 KEYIKIKPQLP
-246 SVREIIITVF
+246 SVREIIVTVF

-262 SVGVIQIKNGIQI
+262 SIVVIEIKNRIQTYRR
-275 GVGIAMLFAVFQSF
+275 QRRR
-289 PVLAA
+289 
-294 FEQEQTGMIQM
+294 
-305 TLPEDWKINMKREG
+305 KRRE
-319 IVFGCTKIGEIEN
+319 K
-332 GGYKILPGYE
+332 
-342 SAGIDLNNIKTSLE
+342 
-356 LERVS
+356 
-361 KHLEAFGVEPEQ
+361 
-373 NRQTDATGKVVFEQ
+373 NR
-387 LDEGIYF
+387 
-394 IQAEKSNEYD
+394 
-404 LITPMIVALPS
+404 
-415 WDETEGKMSY
+415 
-425 EIKVSPKH
+425 
-433 VPIEKVGKDMAP
+433 
-445 QTGLKTGV
+445 
-453 WKWAILGIGFISAG
+453 
-467 IIVAVEWR
+467 
-475 KERKN
+475 
-480 EE
+480 

>member
-1 MIKKKRQSEK
+1 MMKTNRQSEK
-11 KGKRLRNLLFWAG
+11 KGKKFRNLLFWAG
-24 FLICVFPI
+24 FLICIFPV
-32 ISNVV
+32 ISNIV
-37 ERQHQADAVAT
+37 ERQRQADSVAT

-115 PIYHGTTDEVLS
+115 PIYHGTEDEVLS

-162 RLDEMKNGDL
+162 RLDEMKIGDL

-181 MAYKVEE
+181 MAYKVED

-199 MEIKAEKDLVSLV
+199 MEIKGEKDLVSLV

-235 KEYIKIKPQFP
+235 KEYIKIKPQLP
-246 SVREIIITVF
+246 SVREIIVTVF

-262 SVGVIQIKNGIQI
+262 SIVVIEIKNRIQTYRR
-275 GVGIAMLFAVFQSF
+275 QRRR
-289 PVLAA
+289 
-294 FEQEQTGMIQM
+294 
-305 TLPEDWKINMKREG
+305 KRRE
-319 IVFGCTKIGEIEN
+319 K
-332 GGYKILPGYE
+332 
-342 SAGIDLNNIKTSLE
+342 
-356 LERVS
+356 
-361 KHLEAFGVEPEQ
+361 
-373 NRQTDATGKVVFEQ
+373 NR
-387 LDEGIYF
+387 
-394 IQAEKSNEYD
+394 
-404 LITPMIVALPS
+404 
-415 WDETEGKMSY
+415 
-425 EIKVSPKH
+425 
-433 VPIEKVGKDMAP
+433 
-445 QTGLKTGV
+445 
-453 WKWAILGIGFISAG
+453 
-467 IIVAVEWR
+467 
-475 KERKN
+475 
-480 EE
+480 

>member
-1 MIKKKRQSEK
+1 MMKTNRQSEK
-11 KGKRLRNLLFWAG
+11 KGKKFRNLLFWAG
-24 FLICVFPI
+24 FLICIFPV
-32 ISNVV
+32 ISNIV
-37 ERQHQADAVAT
+37 ERQRQADAVAT
-48 YRQTMEKE
+48 YLQTMEKE

-115 PIYHGTTDEVLS
+115 PIYHGTEDEVLS

-162 RLDEMKNGDL
+162 RLDEMKIGDL

-235 KEYIKIKPQFP
+235 KEYIKIKPQLP
-246 SVREIIITVF
+246 SVREIIVTVF

-262 SVGVIQIKNGIQI
+262 SIVVIEIKNRIQTYRR
-275 GVGIAMLFAVFQSF
+275 QRRR
-289 PVLAA
+289 
-294 FEQEQTGMIQM
+294 
-305 TLPEDWKINMKREG
+305 KRRE
-319 IVFGCTKIGEIEN
+319 K
-332 GGYKILPGYE
+332 
-342 SAGIDLNNIKTSLE
+342 
-356 LERVS
+356 
-361 KHLEAFGVEPEQ
+361 
-373 NRQTDATGKVVFEQ
+373 NR
-387 LDEGIYF
+387 
-394 IQAEKSNEYD
+394 
-404 LITPMIVALPS
+404 
-415 WDETEGKMSY
+415 
-425 EIKVSPKH
+425 
-433 VPIEKVGKDMAP
+433 
-445 QTGLKTGV
+445 
-453 WKWAILGIGFISAG
+453 
-467 IIVAVEWR
+467 
-475 KERKN
+475 
-480 EE
+480 

>member
-1 MIKKKRQSEK
+1 MMKTNRQSEK
-11 KGKRLRNLLFWAG
+11 KGKKFRNLLFWAG
-24 FLICVFPI
+24 FLICIYPV
-32 ISNVV
+32 ISNIV
-37 ERQHQADAVAT
+37 ERQRQADAVAT

-56 DEKEIEEKWRQANE
+56 DEKEIEEKWRQSNE

-115 PIYHGTTDEVLS
+115 PIYHGTEDEVLS

-162 RLDEMKNGDL
+162 RLDEMKIGDL

-188 IMVVKPEDTAW
+188 IIVVKPEDTAW

-235 KEYIKIKPQFP
+235 KEYIKIKPQLP
-246 SVREIIITVF
+246 SVREIIVTVF
-256 PILFVV
+256 PILFVI
-262 SVGVIQIKNGIQI
+262 SVGVIQIKNRIQTYRR
-275 GVGIAMLFAVFQSF
+275 QRRR
-289 PVLAA
+289 
-294 FEQEQTGMIQM
+294 
-305 TLPEDWKINMKREG
+305 KRRE
-319 IVFGCTKIGEIEN
+319 K
-332 GGYKILPGYE
+332 
-342 SAGIDLNNIKTSLE
+342 
-356 LERVS
+356 
-361 KHLEAFGVEPEQ
+361 
-373 NRQTDATGKVVFEQ
+373 NR
-387 LDEGIYF
+387 
-394 IQAEKSNEYD
+394 
-404 LITPMIVALPS
+404 
-415 WDETEGKMSY
+415 
-425 EIKVSPKH
+425 
-433 VPIEKVGKDMAP
+433 
-445 QTGLKTGV
+445 
-453 WKWAILGIGFISAG
+453 
-467 IIVAVEWR
+467 
-475 KERKN
+475 
-480 EE
+480 

>member
-1 MIKKKRQSEK
+1 MKTNRQSEK
-11 KGKRLRNLLFWAG
+11 KGKKFRNLLFWAG
-24 FLICVFPI
+24 FLICIFPV
-32 ISNVV
+32 ISNIV
-37 ERQHQADAVAT
+37 ERQRQADAVAT

-115 PIYHGTTDEVLS
+115 PIYHGTEDEVLS

-162 RLDEMKNGDL
+162 RLDEMKIGDL

-199 MEIKAEKDLVSLV
+199 MEIKGEKDLVSLV

-235 KEYIKIKPQFP
+235 KEYIKIKPQLP
-246 SVREIIITVF
+246 SVREIIVTVF

-262 SVGVIQIKNGIQI
+262 SVVVIEIKNRIQTYRR
-275 GVGIAMLFAVFQSF
+275 QRRR
-289 PVLAA
+289 
-294 FEQEQTGMIQM
+294 
-305 TLPEDWKINMKREG
+305 KRRE
-319 IVFGCTKIGEIEN
+319 K
-332 GGYKILPGYE
+332 
-342 SAGIDLNNIKTSLE
+342 
-356 LERVS
+356 
-361 KHLEAFGVEPEQ
+361 
-373 NRQTDATGKVVFEQ
+373 NR
-387 LDEGIYF
+387 
-394 IQAEKSNEYD
+394 
-404 LITPMIVALPS
+404 
-415 WDETEGKMSY
+415 
-425 EIKVSPKH
+425 
-433 VPIEKVGKDMAP
+433 
-445 QTGLKTGV
+445 
-453 WKWAILGIGFISAG
+453 
-467 IIVAVEWR
+467 
-475 KERKN
+475 
-480 EE
+480 

>member
-1 MIKKKRQSEK
+1 MMKTNRQSEK
-11 KGKRLRNLLFWAG
+11 KGKKFRNLLFWAG
-24 FLICVFPI
+24 FLICIFPV
-32 ISNVV
+32 ISNIV
-37 ERQHQADAVAT
+37 ERQRQADAVAT

-56 DEKEIEEKWRQANE
+56 DEKEIEEKWRQENE

-115 PIYHGTTDEVLS
+115 PIYHGTEDEVLS

-162 RLDEMKNGDL
+162 RLDEMKIGDL

-181 MAYKVEE
+181 MAYKIEE

-199 MEIKAEKDLVSLV
+199 MEIKGEKDLVSLV

-235 KEYIKIKPQFP
+235 KEYIKIKPQLP
-246 SVREIIITVF
+246 SVREIIVTVF

-262 SVGVIQIKNGIQI
+262 SIVVIEIKNRIQTYRR
-275 GVGIAMLFAVFQSF
+275 QRRR
-289 PVLAA
+289 
-294 FEQEQTGMIQM
+294 
-305 TLPEDWKINMKREG
+305 KRRE
-319 IVFGCTKIGEIEN
+319 K
-332 GGYKILPGYE
+332 
-342 SAGIDLNNIKTSLE
+342 
-356 LERVS
+356 
-361 KHLEAFGVEPEQ
+361 
-373 NRQTDATGKVVFEQ
+373 NR
-387 LDEGIYF
+387 
-394 IQAEKSNEYD
+394 
-404 LITPMIVALPS
+404 
-415 WDETEGKMSY
+415 
-425 EIKVSPKH
+425 
-433 VPIEKVGKDMAP
+433 
-445 QTGLKTGV
+445 
-453 WKWAILGIGFISAG
+453 
-467 IIVAVEWR
+467 
-475 KERKN
+475 
-480 EE
+480 

>member
-1 MIKKKRQSEK
+1 MMKTNRQSEK
-11 KGKRLRNLLFWAG
+11 KGKKFRNLLFWAG
-24 FLICVFPI
+24 FLICIFPV
-32 ISNVV
+32 ISNMV
-37 ERQHQADAVAT
+37 ERQRQADAVAT

-115 PIYHGTTDEVLS
+115 PIYHGTEDEVLS

-162 RLDEMKNGDL
+162 RLDEMKIGDL

-181 MAYKVEE
+181 MAYKVED

-199 MEIKAEKDLVSLV
+199 MEIKGEKDLVSLV

-222 RLIVTGHR
+222 RLIVTGRR

-246 SVREIIITVF
+246 SVREIIVTVF

-262 SVGVIQIKNGIQI
+262 SVGVIQIKNRIQTYRR
-275 GVGIAMLFAVFQSF
+275 QRRR
-289 PVLAA
+289 
-294 FEQEQTGMIQM
+294 QR
-305 TLPEDWKINMKREG
+305 RE
-319 IVFGCTKIGEIEN
+319 K
-332 GGYKILPGYE
+332 
-342 SAGIDLNNIKTSLE
+342 
-356 LERVS
+356 
-361 KHLEAFGVEPEQ
+361 
-373 NRQTDATGKVVFEQ
+373 NR
-387 LDEGIYF
+387 
-394 IQAEKSNEYD
+394 
-404 LITPMIVALPS
+404 
-415 WDETEGKMSY
+415 
-425 EIKVSPKH
+425 
-433 VPIEKVGKDMAP
+433 
-445 QTGLKTGV
+445 
-453 WKWAILGIGFISAG
+453 
-467 IIVAVEWR
+467 
-475 KERKN
+475 
-480 EE
+480 

>member
-1 MIKKKRQSEK
+1 MMKTNRQSEK
-11 KGKRLRNLLFWAG
+11 KGKKFRNLLFWAG
-24 FLICVFPI
+24 FLICIFPV
-32 ISNVV
+32 ISNIV
-37 ERQHQADAVAT
+37 ERQRQADAVAT

-115 PIYHGTTDEVLS
+115 PIYHGTEDEVLS

-162 RLDEMKNGDL
+162 RLDEMKIGDL

-199 MEIKAEKDLVSLV
+199 MEIKGEKDLVSLV

-235 KEYIKIKPQFP
+235 KEYIKIKPQLP
-246 SVREIIITVF
+246 SVREIIVTVF

-262 SVGVIQIKNGIQI
+262 SIVVIEIKNRIQTYRR
-275 GVGIAMLFAVFQSF
+275 QRRR
-289 PVLAA
+289 
-294 FEQEQTGMIQM
+294 
-305 TLPEDWKINMKREG
+305 KRR
-319 IVFGCTKIGEIEN
+319 
-332 GGYKILPGYE
+332 
-342 SAGIDLNNIKTSLE
+342 D
-356 LERVS
+356 R
-361 KHLEAFGVEPEQ
+361 
-373 NRQTDATGKVVFEQ
+373 NR
-387 LDEGIYF
+387 
-394 IQAEKSNEYD
+394 
-404 LITPMIVALPS
+404 
-415 WDETEGKMSY
+415 
-425 EIKVSPKH
+425 
-433 VPIEKVGKDMAP
+433 
-445 QTGLKTGV
+445 
-453 WKWAILGIGFISAG
+453 
-467 IIVAVEWR
+467 
-475 KERKN
+475 
-480 EE
+480 

>member
-1 MIKKKRQSEK
+1 MMKTNRQSEK
-11 KGKRLRNLLFWAG
+11 KGKKFRNLLFWVG
-24 FLICVFPI
+24 FLICIFPV
-32 ISNVV
+32 ISNIV
-37 ERQHQADAVAT
+37 ERQRQADAVAT
-48 YRQTMEKE
+48 YLQTMEKE

-115 PIYHGTTDEVLS
+115 PIYHGTEDEVLS

-162 RLDEMKNGDL
+162 RLDEMKIGDL

-235 KEYIKIKPQFP
+235 KEYIKIKPQLP
-246 SVREIIITVF
+246 SVREIIVTVF

-262 SVGVIQIKNGIQI
+262 SIVVIEIKNRIQTYRR
-275 GVGIAMLFAVFQSF
+275 QRRR
-289 PVLAA
+289 
-294 FEQEQTGMIQM
+294 
-305 TLPEDWKINMKREG
+305 KRRE
-319 IVFGCTKIGEIEN
+319 K
-332 GGYKILPGYE
+332 
-342 SAGIDLNNIKTSLE
+342 
-356 LERVS
+356 
-361 KHLEAFGVEPEQ
+361 
-373 NRQTDATGKVVFEQ
+373 NR
-387 LDEGIYF
+387 
-394 IQAEKSNEYD
+394 
-404 LITPMIVALPS
+404 
-415 WDETEGKMSY
+415 
-425 EIKVSPKH
+425 
-433 VPIEKVGKDMAP
+433 
-445 QTGLKTGV
+445 
-453 WKWAILGIGFISAG
+453 
-467 IIVAVEWR
+467 
-475 KERKN
+475 
-480 EE
+480 

>member
-1 MIKKKRQSEK
+1 MMKTNRQSEK
-11 KGKRLRNLLFWAG
+11 KGKKFRNLLFWAG
-24 FLICVFPI
+24 FLICIFPV
-32 ISNVV
+32 ISNIV
-37 ERQHQADAVAT
+37 ERQRQADAVAT

-115 PIYHGTTDEVLS
+115 PIYHGTADEVLS

-136 SLPIGGENTHSVLTG
+136 SLPIGGKNTHSVLTG

-162 RLDEMKNGDL
+162 RLDEMKIGDL

-199 MEIKAEKDLVSLV
+199 MEIKGEKDLVSLV

-246 SVREIIITVF
+246 SVREIIVTVF

-262 SVGVIQIKNGIQI
+262 SVGVIQIKNRIQTYRR
-275 GVGIAMLFAVFQSF
+275 QRRR
-289 PVLAA
+289 
-294 FEQEQTGMIQM
+294 
-305 TLPEDWKINMKREG
+305 KRRRKRRE
-319 IVFGCTKIGEIEN
+319 K
-332 GGYKILPGYE
+332 
-342 SAGIDLNNIKTSLE
+342 
-356 LERVS
+356 
-361 KHLEAFGVEPEQ
+361 
-373 NRQTDATGKVVFEQ
+373 NR
-387 LDEGIYF
+387 
-394 IQAEKSNEYD
+394 
-404 LITPMIVALPS
+404 
-415 WDETEGKMSY
+415 
-425 EIKVSPKH
+425 
-433 VPIEKVGKDMAP
+433 
-445 QTGLKTGV
+445 
-453 WKWAILGIGFISAG
+453 
-467 IIVAVEWR
+467 
-475 KERKN
+475 
-480 EE
+480 

>member
-1 MIKKKRQSEK
+1 MMKTNRQSEK
-11 KGKRLRNLLFWAG
+11 KGKKFRNLLFWAG
-24 FLICVFPI
+24 FLICIFPV
-32 ISNVV
+32 ISNMV
-37 ERQHQADAVAT
+37 ERQRQADAVAT

-56 DEKEIEEKWRQANE
+56 DEKEIEEKWSQANE

-115 PIYHGTTDEVLS
+115 PIYHGTEDEVLS

-275 GVGIAMLFAVFQSF
+275 YRRQRRR
-289 PVLAA
+289 
-294 FEQEQTGMIQM
+294 
-305 TLPEDWKINMKREG
+305 KKRE
-319 IVFGCTKIGEIEN
+319 K
-332 GGYKILPGYE
+332 
-342 SAGIDLNNIKTSLE
+342 
-356 LERVS
+356 
-361 KHLEAFGVEPEQ
+361 
-373 NRQTDATGKVVFEQ
+373 NR
-387 LDEGIYF
+387 
-394 IQAEKSNEYD
+394 
-404 LITPMIVALPS
+404 
-415 WDETEGKMSY
+415 
-425 EIKVSPKH
+425 
-433 VPIEKVGKDMAP
+433 
-445 QTGLKTGV
+445 
-453 WKWAILGIGFISAG
+453 
-467 IIVAVEWR
+467 
-475 KERKN
+475 
-480 EE
+480 

>member
-1 MIKKKRQSEK
+1 MLKTNRQSEK
-11 KGKRLRNLLFWAG
+11 KGKKFRNLLFWAG
-24 FLICVFPI
+24 FLICIFPV
-32 ISNVV
+32 ISNIV
-37 ERQHQADAVAT
+37 ERQRQADAVAT

-115 PIYHGTTDEVLS
+115 PIYHGTADEVLS

-162 RLDEMKNGDL
+162 RLDEMKIGDL
-172 FFIHTYKEV
+172 FFIHTYKEM
-181 MAYKVEE
+181 MAYKVED

-199 MEIKAEKDLVSLV
+199 MEIKGEKDLVSLV

-235 KEYIKIKPQFP
+235 KEYIKIKPQLP
-246 SVREIIITVF
+246 SVREIIVTVF

-262 SVGVIQIKNGIQI
+262 SIVVIEIKNRIQTYRR
-275 GVGIAMLFAVFQSF
+275 QRRR
-289 PVLAA
+289 
-294 FEQEQTGMIQM
+294 
-305 TLPEDWKINMKREG
+305 KRRE
-319 IVFGCTKIGEIEN
+319 K
-332 GGYKILPGYE
+332 
-342 SAGIDLNNIKTSLE
+342 
-356 LERVS
+356 
-361 KHLEAFGVEPEQ
+361 
-373 NRQTDATGKVVFEQ
+373 NR
-387 LDEGIYF
+387 
-394 IQAEKSNEYD
+394 
-404 LITPMIVALPS
+404 
-415 WDETEGKMSY
+415 
-425 EIKVSPKH
+425 
-433 VPIEKVGKDMAP
+433 
-445 QTGLKTGV
+445 
-453 WKWAILGIGFISAG
+453 
-467 IIVAVEWR
+467 
-475 KERKN
+475 
-480 EE
+480 